1 MTGSKTAAYRW
12 VLWLGL
18 AVLAIPAIWPSVSVA
33 QDGAVPDAVDA
44 AAMDAFVEDYYLRP
58 DPDRAIDLL
67 AGLDVPDYL
76 TTDEEPAASLGIAAL
91 TTFYAHV
98 LHGSPEATLP
108 LARRLALSD
117 LPENVLIAALAIASA
132 ATPDAGAG
140 LDILEASAVLPAGAF
155 AEIRA
160 AAPYPFPAMTAR
172 SFLDLDMF
180 WVSFFATGDTAYIE
194 KIADTLV
201 HWDPDDQALIDL
213 AASTEAPDRERLAA
227 QVALI
232 ETVTALSARWSLA
245 RNGRTHPRVRRALS
259 DIAGRRDDKVGDVVE
274 DILTD
279 LNASR

>member
-1 MTGSKTAAYRW
+1 M
-12 VLWLGL
+12 
-18 AVLAIPAIWPSVSVA
+18 A
-33 QDGAVPDAVDA
+33 QDGAAPDTVDA
-44 AAMDAFVEDYYLRP
+44 AVLDAFVEDYYLRP

-67 AGLDVPDYL
+67 AGLDVPDFL

-117 LPENVLIAALAIASA
+117 LPENVLIAALSIASA

-140 LDILEASAVLPAGAF
+140 LDMLEASAVLPASAF

-160 AAPYPFPAMTAR
+160 ATPYPFPAMTAQ
-172 SFLDLDMF
+172 SFLDLDIF
-180 WVSFFATGDTAYIE
+180 WVSFFATGDTVYIE

-201 HWDPDDQALIDL
+201 HWDPDDRALIDL

-232 ETVTALSARWSLA
+232 ETVTALSARWSLTQ
-245 RNGRTHPRVRRALS
+245 NGRTHPRVRRALS
-259 DIAGRRDDKVGDVVE
+259 DIAERREDKVGDVVRE
-274 DILTD
+274 ILAD
-279 LNASR
+279 LNAGR